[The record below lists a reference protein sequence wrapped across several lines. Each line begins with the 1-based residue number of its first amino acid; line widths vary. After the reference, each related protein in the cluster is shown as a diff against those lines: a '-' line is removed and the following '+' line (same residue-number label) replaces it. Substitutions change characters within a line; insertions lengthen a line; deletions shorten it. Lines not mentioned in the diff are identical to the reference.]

1 VTLDSKNPYTVT
13 QYEDT
18 MDSTEVRR
26 LWEDQQGEYS
36 PDYYAH
42 YGPNETS
49 EWIRE
54 VLDSSVPRDAAILE
68 LGCSSGRHLA
78 HLHENGFE
86 NLHGI
91 DINPDAFDV
100 MDEMYPE
107 LATDGTFRVDAIE
120 DAVPDFGDG
129 RFDVVYSVE
138 TLQHLHPDTAWVFE
152 DLARI
157 TDALFI
163 TVENE
168 GGATEHP
175 QDEPDVNYV
184 NDDVPL
190 YYRNWERI
198 FSDLGFEQVDSKSGK
213 RDTLRA
219 FRSTRN

>member
-1 VTLDSKNPYTVT
+1 
-13 QYEDT
+13 

-42 YGPNETS
+42 YGPNESS
-49 EWIRE
+49 EWIHE
-54 VLDSSVPRDAAILE
+54 VLDSSVARDATVLE

-86 NLHGI
+86 DLYGI
-91 DINPDAFDV
+91 DINPDAFEV
-100 MDEMYPE
+100 MDEMYPG
-107 LATDGTFRVDAIE
+107 LAANGTFRVDAIE
-120 DAVPDFGDG
+120 DAVTDFEDG
-129 RFDVVYSVE
+129 QFDVVYSVE
-138 TLQHLHPDTAWVFE
+138 TLQHLHPDTAWVFD

-157 TDALFI
+157 TDSLLI

-168 GGATEHP
+168 GGATDRP
-175 QDEPDVNYV
+175 QGDPEVNYV

-198 FSDLGFEQVDSKSGK
+198 FTERGFEQVDSESGK
-213 RDTLRA
+213 RDMLRA
-219 FRSTRN
+219 FRSAQ

>member
-1 VTLDSKNPYTVT
+1 
-13 QYEDT
+13 

-26 LWEDQQGEYS
+26 LWEEQEGEFS

-49 EWIRE
+49 EWICE
-54 VLDSSVPRDAAILE
+54 VLDSTVSRDAAVLE

-78 HLHENGFE
+78 HLHENGYE

-107 LATDGTFRVDAIE
+107 LAACGTFRVDAIE
-120 DAVPDFGDG
+120 DVVPEFEDG

-138 TLQHLHPDTAWVFE
+138 TLQHLHPETKQVFE

-157 TDALFI
+157 TDRIFI

-168 GGATEHP
+168 GDGTDAS
-175 QDEPDVNYV
+175 QGDPDMNYV

-190 YYRNWERI
+190 YYRNWGRI
-198 FSDLGFEQVDSKSGK
+198 FTELGFEQVDGESGK

-219 FRSTRN
+219 FRSVRK

>member
-1 VTLDSKNPYTVT
+1 VS
-13 QYEDT
+13 
-18 MDSTEVRR
+18 
-26 LWEDQQGEYS
+26 
-36 PDYYAH
+36 
-42 YGPNETS
+42 
-49 EWIRE
+49 
-54 VLDSSVPRDAAILE
+54 RDAAVLE

-107 LATDGTFRVDAIE
+107 LAGDGTFHADAIE
-120 DAVPDFGDG
+120 DVVPDFEDG

-138 TLQHLHPDTAWVFE
+138 TLQHLHPETKQVFE
-152 DLARI
+152 DFARI
-157 TDALFI
+157 TDGIFI

-168 GGATEHP
+168 GDATDTS
-175 QDEPDVNYV
+175 QGDPDVNYV

-190 YYRNWERI
+190 YYRNWGRI
-198 FSDLGFEQVDSKSGK
+198 FTELGFEQIDSESGK

-219 FRSTRN
+219 FRSTRK